1 MDAQKVLTVGRGIA
15 RFSSQI
21 WMTTVPQKGDFIL
34 APPIAAFK
42 VFGTE

>member
-1 MDAQKVLTVGRGIA
+1 MDAQVLRDGRGVM

-34 APPIAAFK
+34 APPVAAFK
-42 VFGTE
+42 VFGAE